1 MGASGT
7 VSTGKVFLLGAGP
20 GDPEL
25 LTVKALRILQRA
37 DVVMH
42 DSLVSEEILRLIPQ
56 GAEKI
61 DVGKRAGFRLLS
73 QDDINSLLV
82 ASAQT
87 HLTVVRLKGGDPM
100 LFGRA
105 AEEIRVL
112 REAGI
117 EFEIVPG
124 ISAAFGAAAAA
135 NISLT
140 DRRVASHV
148 LFTTYSR
155 SQESR
160 ALPGIGLTSE
170 TTVVVYM
177 PGTDYSGASRWLQ
190 EAGLPGETPCRVISK
205 ATQRE
210 QSTVGTTLEGL
221 KKLFALPAPAL
232 LLVGRVAAQG
242 SDEANAFD
250 WLEQGGAELSG
261 KEIVS

>member
-1 MGASGT
+1 MMGG
-7 VSTGKVFLLGAGP
+7 VKGKVYLVGAGP

-37 DVVMH
+37 DVVLH
-42 DSLVSEEILRLIPQ
+42 DSLVSEEILRLIPA
-56 GAEKI
+56 GAEKV

-82 ASAQT
+82 AAAKT
-87 HLTVVRLKGGDPM
+87 HGTVVRLKGGDPM

-105 AEEIRVL
+105 AEEIQAL
-112 REAGI
+112 QEAGI
-117 EFEIVPG
+117 EFEVVPG

-135 NISLT
+135 KISLT

-155 SQESR
+155 SEESR

-177 PGTDYSGASRWLQ
+177 PGPDYSGASRWLQ
-190 EAGLPGETPCRVISK
+190 EAGLTAETPCLVISK
-205 ATQRE
+205 ATQAE
-210 QSTVGTTLEGL
+210 QKSTATTLDGL
-221 KKLFALPAPAL
+221 KKLIALPAPAL
-232 LLVGRVAAQG
+232 LLVGRVAAP
-242 SDEANAFD
+242 SRESAAFG
-250 WLEQGGAELSG
+250 WLEQVAGETIG
-261 KEIVS
+261 KEFIS

>member
-1 MGASGT
+1 MGA
-7 VSTGKVFLLGAGP
+7 TGKVFLLGAGP

-25 LTVKALRILQRA
+25 LTIKAMRILQRA
-37 DVVMH
+37 DVVLH
-42 DSLVSEEILRLIPQ
+42 DSLVSEEILQLIPE
-56 GAEKI
+56 GAQKI

-73 QDDINSLLV
+73 QDDINSLLL
-82 ASAQT
+82 ASAQR
-87 HLTVVRLKGGDPM
+87 HRTVVRLKGGDPM

-105 AEEIRVL
+105 AEEIRAL
-112 REAGI
+112 RDAGI

-135 NISLT
+135 KISLT

-155 SQESR
+155 SEESR

-170 TTVVVYM
+170 ATVVVYM
-177 PGTDYSGASRWLQ
+177 PGPDYSGASRWLQ

-210 QSTVGTTLEGL
+210 QSIAATTLEGL
-221 KKLFALPAPAL
+221 KKLIALPAPAL

-242 SDEANAFD
+242 SDEVAAFG
-250 WLEQGGAELSG
+250 WLEQSGGEFPS